1 MGAWGPKTFEEDTA
15 LDWIAELVDSDDER
29 SFLLD
34 SITAD
39 SDELDSEQCSV
50 ILAASEAIIAVLD
63 EPRSG
68 MPDELLDW
76 LGDNDCDDISD
87 LPAIAVK
94 SVKLVLGEGSEMR
107 ELWEEGEGYEEWSNE
122 VEQLRDILD
131 QLAQV

>member
-1 MGAWGPKTFEEDTA
+1 MGAWGPKTFEEDIA
-15 LDWIAELVDSDDER
+15 VDWIAELVDTDDER

-34 SITAD
+34 SVTVD

-68 MPDELLDW
+68 MPDELVDW

-87 LPAIAVK
+87 LPAVAVH
-94 SVKLVLGEGSEMR
+94 SVEKVLSEGSEMR
-107 ELWEEGEGYEEWSNE
+107 VSWEEGVGYEEWRAE
-122 VEQLRDILD
+122 VEQLREILE
-131 QLAQV
+131 QLAQI